1 MKTLTE
7 SIPTVFNPETV
18 FVLSVRKGDE
28 KSGRAE
34 EPLIAHR
41 VMPPA
46 GDNSIQDGFPWSAI
60 HE

>member
-18 FVLSVRKGDE
+18 FVLSVQQGDE
-28 KSGRAE
+28 KSGRAD
-34 EPLIAHR
+34 EPLMAHR
-41 VMPPA
+41 VMPPP
-46 GDNSIQDGFPWSAI
+46 GDNSIRDGVAWSAI